1 MTCPNPLGRGKPLIH
16 AALSALFLLIF
27 PLILKKQSRGRPSVL
42 TLRSSPAP
50 GPVIRLFLAWLSF
63 SFFSANV
70 AAQKTNV
77 PLLRPESVVV
87 KITKIRV
94 GFPLKMEMGTG
105 FCLNSNCDLVAT
117 NYHVVA
123 LAGLQFKI
131 KGQGV
136 LEKYLATGPDD
147 DGAVWNKPLDD
158 STGPPTKYTPVR
170 DLAIFKLN
178 RPLESKGMRG
188 IGLYPYQ
195 LQEGQEVDIYAYPSN
210 DRPLVVGLRKLTRFS
225 CVFVLETSDGQLEF
239 RCELSA
245 AGRPIR
251 PGASGGIVV
260 DRKTQQT
267 VGILRGVVIDENNLA
282 IAVPIWSLADFLFK
296 VHPEAYAKLFPVQ
309 VYRSQ
314 GTNASSTEPI
324 LPDAYLHGEVRE
336 PVQAAPEVSP
346 GTIQRRPQESPT
358 IVLLRNKAQS
368 LADNMKNFIAV
379 ERLSFGSGET
389 PSALSQYEI
398 RVIDGDPKFR
408 AYPAGRQE
416 LSRLPFPKQIPAV
429 EVGSEWSDLPDMVGT
444 SLGLKM
450 AQVEDIFV
458 DGRRVQVFRYRGQ
471 VEDHACK
478 FRSSM
483 NYLFFQHDWVGTVA
497 CSGDVWTDED
507 MNILRISEDLALPP
521 SKTRWRNLHAVVLY
535 GWLKKTG
542 EEPTLIPVS
551 ISPCKQN
558 SISAFI
564 GARLNSRTIK
574 NSARKAGFWTPKAAD
589 LHSASL
595 HFGTAVCCRR
605 VVERLPMRLILES
618 RCNST
623 QARIGKTNTRPPRI
637 PARPRTGGASSGDP
651 ITRSR
656 RGNPGDA

>member
-1 MTCPNPLGRGKPLIH
+1 MTCPNPLRRGKPLIH
-16 AALSALFLLIF
+16 TALSASFVLIFLLI
-27 PLILKKQSRGRPSVL
+27 LTKRSRGRPSVL

-50 GPVIRLFLAWLSF
+50 GPVIRLFLAWLSL
-63 SFFSANV
+63 SLFSANV
-70 AAQKTNV
+70 AAQPNGV
-77 PLLRPESVVV
+77 PLLKPESVVV

-94 GFPLKMEMGTG
+94 GFPLKMEVGTG

-123 LAGLQFKI
+123 PAGLQLKI
-131 KGQGV
+131 KGEGV
-136 LEKYLATGPDD
+136 LEKYLATGPYD

-178 RPLESKGMRG
+178 RPLDSKGMRG

-195 LQEGQEVDIYAYPSN
+195 LQEGQEVDIYAYPSS
-210 DRPLVVGLRKLTRFS
+210 DRPLVAALRKLTRFS
-225 CVFVLETSDGQLEF
+225 CVFVLETSDGQLGF

-245 AGRPIR
+245 AGHPIR

-260 DRKTQQT
+260 DRKTQQA

-282 IAVPIWSLADFLFK
+282 IAVPIWSLADFLGK
-296 VHPEAYAKLFPVQ
+296 VHPDEYAKLFPGE
-309 VYRSQ
+309 VYRSH
-314 GTNASSTEPI
+314 GTNATRTEPI
-324 LPDAYLHGEVRE
+324 LPDVYLHGDVSE
-336 PVQAAPEVSP
+336 PVRAAPKVSP
-346 GTIQRRPQESPT
+346 GTIERRQQESPA
-358 IVLLRNKAQS
+358 IVLLRSKAQS

-389 PSALSQYEI
+389 TSALSQYEI

-416 LSRLPFPKQIPAV
+416 ISRLPFPKPTPAI

-444 SLGLKM
+444 SLGLKI
-450 AQVEDIFV
+450 AQVEDAFV
-458 DGRRVQVFRYRGQ
+458 DGRRIQVFRYGGEI
-471 VEDHACK
+471 EDRACK

-497 CSGDVWTDED
+497 CSGDVWADED
-507 MNILRISEDLALPP
+507 MNILRISEDLELPP

-551 ISPCKQN
+551 ISMQAEFDKRVYWCK
-558 SISAFI
+558 
-564 GARLNSRTIK
+564 ARFTDYQEFTAQSRLLD
-574 NSARKAGFWTPKAAD
+574 SED
-589 LHSASL
+589 H
-595 HFGTAVCCRR
+595 
-605 VVERLPMRLILES
+605 
-618 RCNST
+618 
-623 QARIGKTNTRPPRI
+623 
-637 PARPRTGGASSGDP
+637 
-651 ITRSR
+651 
-656 RGNPGDA
+656 